1 MSRHA
6 LLIGINQYPLL
17 RRVLPS
23 GQTAT
28 RDLRG
33 CVNDA
38 HSIATLL
45 RERYGF
51 QTANIQLLTDEN
63 ATRDGILAGLARLLA
78 SVGPDDLAVLFYA
91 GHGSQMPDREGTKP
105 SGWDETLV
113 PHDSG
118 RGAHPNRDITDDE
131 IRLWLLQLCERTR
144 FATLIFDCCH
154 SATLNRSASGSDER
168 SIERDERTVAELP
181 PSPLDSDQLAR
192 LQALAQSPEMPWLP
206 SGDRYVMLAA
216 CRERETAKEHTHSD
230 GAQVA
235 QAGALTF
242 FLTEALRS
250 AAAGATYRDVFE
262 QASLEVLRRYP
273 TQHPAAEGALDRE
286 FFGVKDSPTPL
297 YVLVSKV
304 QGDTVTLDAGEPQG
318 VQLGSEYAL
327 YPPGTREL
335 EVRGLDAATVP
346 RLRVTSVGPL
356 RAQGRLLAPG
366 PVAALW
372 RAMLVQRAI
381 EKQWPVELVGTPA
394 LAGAAPETANNPRVP
409 ALYIRQLLLDSPWL
423 RLARPDEPARL
434 RIHLLAPRKEGGPVP
449 QLGALSSETW
459 AVVDRGGE
467 LPIKPLH
474 LMQVARLVENL
485 ERLVR
490 HELVAELENPGSP
503 LVGQVQLQMLAR
515 DPAAGAAK
523 VWQPLP
529 AGAVVASGARL
540 AAQLVSLYHSD
551 LHIALV
557 QLESDGAITQ
567 LYPPVGR
574 SEPLKAGHRAI
585 LGDGEGA
592 AFQARF
598 PRELPPLASGGQRT
612 ETDVIFKLFVTTQPV
627 DLRRLLQS
635 SATRGIEPLPS
646 LPDGWAAAS
655 CRLRILKDSPA

>member
-366 PVAALW
+366 PVAARHWIVEPDLSS
-372 RAMLVQRAI
+372 AFPFLAAALVTGGTVRMPGLPSPSLQ
-381 EKQWPVELVGTPA
+381 PVDTVTGLLGLMNATVAQTDSHLEVSGDKAGYSGFDVDLHEVGELTPA
-394 LAGAAPETANNPRVP
+394 VAALAALAAPGSVSTLRGVAHLRGHET
-409 ALYIRQLLLDSPWL
+409 D
-423 RLARPDEPARL
+423 
-434 RIHLLAPRKEGGPVP
+434 
-449 QLGALSSETW
+449 
-459 AVVDRGGE
+459 
-467 LPIKPLH
+467 
-474 LMQVARLVENL
+474 
-485 ERLVR
+485 
-490 HELVAELENPGSP
+490 
-503 LVGQVQLQMLAR
+503 
-515 DPAAGAAK
+515 
-523 VWQPLP
+523 
-529 AGAVVASGARL
+529 RL
-540 AAQLVSLYHSD
+540 AALCTEINGLGGDCRETADGLTITAAPLHSGTWHAYAD
-551 LHIALV
+551 HRMAMA
-557 QLESDGAITQ
+557 GAI
-567 LYPPVGR
+567 VGLTV
-574 SEPLKAGHRAI
+574 P
-585 LGDGEGA
+585 
-592 AFQARF
+592 
-598 PRELPPLASGGQRT
+598 
-612 ETDVIFKLFVTTQPV
+612 
-627 DLRRLLQS
+627 
-635 SATRGIEPLPS
+635 GIEIDDIATTSKTLPEFPQ
-646 LPDGWAAAS
+646 LWAGMLAGE
-655 CRLRILKDSPA
+655 